1 VGRIQKIF
9 ERNKALNNRHAI
21 ACPIAILI
29 IFSLLMGCNSQ
40 TTRPT
45 VMKTPEVVSPPI
57 PEHLLLDAGIDLFDP
72 GIEYLEEGKSTT
84 TPSVR
89 KAESV
94 HVAHNVTK
102 ALQRTGNWGSVR
114 IVPGAQSETD
124 VYVTG
129 VIVKSD
135 GESLNLKVTVIDS
148 AGNAWYSRTYSDKLS
163 QYAYDKSLRE
173 DGQEPFQALYDEIA
187 RDMEQYARKIEPANR
202 ERLRLTSKMRFA
214 QRFAPAQYNDFMEVG
229 ANGKYTLKRLP
240 ADGDPVMAHL
250 ESIRVRDQ
258 MFVDRLQDYYDSF
271 TDRLHTP
278 YDQWREASY
287 HETKALRKLKSD
299 ATARKIGGALAVVAG
314 ILAQA
319 SGNSSARTAGV
330 LGIGGGAFLFKS
342 GLDRGSEAQIHEEAM
357 KEMADSLGAEVE
369 PLSIDLADKT
379 VTLSGTVD
387 EQYAQWRLIL
397 NDIYLAEIG
406 QLPAPEYS
414 DTKQ

>member
-1 VGRIQKIF
+1 M
-9 ERNKALNNRHAI
+9 NNRHAI
-21 ACPIAILI
+21 ACPIAILTI
-29 IFSLLMGCNSQ
+29 VSLLMGCNSQ

-124 VYVTG
+124 IYVTG

-163 QYAYDKSLRE
+163 QYAYDKSLRK

-187 RDMEQYARKIEPANR
+187 RDMEQYVRRIEPADR
-202 ERLRLTSKMRFA
+202 QRLRLTSKMRFA

-258 MFVDRLQDYYDSF
+258 MFVERLQDYYDSF
-271 TDRLHTP
+271 TARLHTP

-330 LGIGGGAFLFKS
+330 LGIGGGAFLF
-342 GLDRGSEAQIHEEAM
+342 
-357 KEMADSLGAEVE
+357 
-369 PLSIDLADKT
+369 
-379 VTLSGTVD
+379 
-387 EQYAQWRLIL
+387 
-397 NDIYLAEIG
+397 
-406 QLPAPEYS
+406 
-414 DTKQ
+414 

>member
-1 VGRIQKIF
+1 M
-9 ERNKALNNRHAI
+9 NNLHAI
-21 ACPIAILI
+21 ACWIVTLTA
-29 IFSLLMGCNSQ
+29 FSLLTGCNSQ

-45 VMKTPEVVSPPI
+45 VMTTPEVVSQPI

-94 HVAHNVTK
+94 HTAHNVAK
-102 ALQRTGNWGSVR
+102 ALQSTGNWGSVR

-135 GESLNLKVTVIDS
+135 GESLNLKVTVTDS
-148 AGNAWYSRTYSDKLS
+148 AGNTWYSRTYSDKLS
-163 QYAYDKSLRE
+163 QYAYDRSLRE
-173 DGQEPFQALYDEIA
+173 DGQEPFQALYAEIA
-187 RDMEQYARKIEPANR
+187 RDMEQYARRIEPSDR
-202 ERLRLTSKMRFA
+202 EKLRLTSKMRFA
-214 QRFAPAQYNDFMEVG
+214 QRFAPAEYNDFMQVG
-229 ANGKYTLKRLP
+229 TNGKYTLNRIP
-240 ADGDPVMAHL
+240 AEGDPVMAHL

-258 MFVDRLQDYYDSF
+258 MFVDRLQDYYAAF
-271 TDRLHTP
+271 TARLHTP
-278 YDQWREASY
+278 YNQWREASY
-287 HETKALRKLKSD
+287 HETKAVRKLNSD
-299 ATARKIGGALAVVAG
+299 ATARKIGGALAVIAG
-314 ILAQA
+314 ILVQA

-330 LGIGGGAFLFKS
+330 LGIGGGAYLFKS
-342 GLDRGSEAQIHEEAM
+342 GLDRGSEVRIHEQGM

-369 PLSIDLADKT
+369 PLSVELADKT

-397 NDIYLAEIG
+397 NDIYLAEVG
-406 QLPAPEYS
+406 QLPTQEYS
-414 DTKQ
+414 DTDH

>member
-1 VGRIQKIF
+1 MKS
-9 ERNKALNNRHAI
+9 HPAI
-21 ACPIAILI
+21 TCSIVTVI
-29 IFSLLMGCNSQ
+29 IFGLITGCNSQ

-45 VMKTPEVVSPPI
+45 AVRSPEVVTQPI

-72 GIEYLEEGKSTT
+72 GIEYLDEGKSTT

-94 HVAHNVTK
+94 HAAHNVAK
-102 ALQRTGNWGSVR
+102 ALQNTGNWGTVR

-135 GESLNLKVTVIDS
+135 GESLNLKVTVTDS
-148 AGNAWYSRTYSDKLS
+148 AGSTWFSRTYSNKLS
-163 QYAYDKSLRE
+163 QYAYDRSLRE
-173 DGQEPFQALYDEIA
+173 PGQEPFQALYDEIA
-187 RDMEQYARKIEPANR
+187 RDMEQYARRIEPANR
-202 ERLRLTSKMRFA
+202 EKLRLISKMRFA
-214 QRFAPAQYNDFMEVG
+214 QRFAPAQYNDFMDVG
-229 ANGKYTLKRLP
+229 ANGKYTLKRTP
-240 ADGDPVMAHL
+240 AEGDPIIAHL

-258 MFVDRLQDYYDSF
+258 MFVDRLQDYYGAF
-271 TDRLHTP
+271 TARLQTP

-319 SGNSSARTAGV
+319 SGSSAARTAGV
-330 LGIGGGAFLFKS
+330 LGIGGGAYLFKS

-357 KEMADSLGAEVE
+357 KEMADSLGAEVK
-369 PLSIDLADKT
+369 PLSIELADKT

-387 EQYAQWRLIL
+387 EQYTQWRLIL
-397 NDIYLAEIG
+397 NDIYLAEVG
-406 QLPAPEYS
+406 QLPAQEYS